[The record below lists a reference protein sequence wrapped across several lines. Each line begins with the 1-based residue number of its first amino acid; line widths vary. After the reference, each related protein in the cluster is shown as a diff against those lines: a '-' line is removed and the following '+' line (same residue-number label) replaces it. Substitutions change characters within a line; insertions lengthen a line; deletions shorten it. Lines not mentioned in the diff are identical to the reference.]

1 MKVMGGI
8 LRPECH
14 CVDLVYRPK
23 VFLPSIVCAS
33 FPGEAA
39 GYSVDNFSVTSP
51 VGLPGGIVSLR
62 GVGPRRLSVAS
73 VISVILSAW
82 VDPPGLEG
90 LGGDAQP
97 G

>member
-1 MKVMGGI
+1 MKVMGGG
-8 LRPECH
+8 PECY

-33 FPGEAA
+33 SPGEAA

-51 VGLPGGIVSLR
+51 IGLPGGIVSLR
-62 GVGPRRLSVAS
+62 GVGPRRLSV
-73 VISVILSAW
+73 ILSAW
-82 VDPPGLEG
+82 VDPPGREG